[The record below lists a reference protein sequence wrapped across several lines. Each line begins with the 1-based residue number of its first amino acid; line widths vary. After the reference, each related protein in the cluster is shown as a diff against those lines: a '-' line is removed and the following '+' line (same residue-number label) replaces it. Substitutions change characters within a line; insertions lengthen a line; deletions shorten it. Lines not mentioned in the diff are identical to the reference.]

1 MKALQRDLDRL
12 DSWAEASRM
21 KFNKTKWQVLHF
33 DPNNPKQC
41 YSLGAEWLEECVE
54 KMDVS

>member
-1 MKALQRDLDRL
+1 
-12 DSWAEASRM
+12 M

-33 DPNNPKQC
+33 DPSNPKQC